1 MEPSMWMQTVAAWI
15 VPVKSDLVMAGGVL
29 SAITAVFHLTFW
41 RRFNW
46 RQDLRSLT
54 FVNRGM
60 VQILNLSVAFVLAIF
75 AYLSLALAD
84 DLTSSQLGSRL
95 LAVIT
100 LFWLA
105 RAVEQ
110 VVFFRLR
117 RRSSRVS
124 FVIFLLGGS
133 LYGAPALVAL
143 WRELAST

>member
-1 MEPSMWMQTVAAWI
+1 
-15 VPVKSDLVMAGGVL
+15 
-29 SAITAVFHLTFW
+29 
-41 RRFNW
+41 
-46 RQDLRSLT
+46 
-54 FVNRGM
+54 M

-95 LAVIT
+95 LALIT

-110 VVFFRLR
+110 AVFFRLR